1 MAELLVIHPLN
12 RGIRPIRLE
21 LGTDF
26 GKVISAKAG
35 TTYYWDFEKTLR
47 GKDPLDAIQ
56 LTQRCSGMDFIS
68 HAAAAVRALEGI
80 AGVSVPP
87 NARLVRN
94 ILLALDM
101 IYGNLAHFYQNAVP
115 DYVPLKAGD
124 AEHTL
129 DRDYRIPPA
138 VAERIA
144 ANVWKALEIRSLIH
158 SMTGIVAGKAP
169 HICNIVFSGIT
180 RKLNIADI
188 LKLTSILGE
197 VGRFINNKYAVDL
210 EDLEKAYPDCYNVG
224 KGEGRLLTVSEFPGN
239 RPGEYLI
246 SGSVRTG
253 SGNQMLDTDLITV
266 DCAGSWFETAG
277 SGSNS
282 PAGPFRTSPDKAEGY
297 SWVKG
302 ALYDKKTCEVGAV
315 ARMLLSGNPVISRM
329 GARAFSV
336 MGRFRARF
344 EETKEL
350 VTKIS
355 AWIDEYQPDGPLT
368 AESEMPEE
376 GQGVGAAEASQ
387 GSVIHYVS
395 LSDGKIETYN
405 AMDSFSW
412 NLCPQT
418 ADNSLG
424 PLEQSL
430 VGLTVANPENPIEV
444 LRVARSF

>member
-1 MAELLVIHPLN
+1 VAGLVIHPLN

-47 GKDPLDAIQ
+47 GKDPLDAVQ
-56 LTQRCSGMDFIS
+56 LTQRCSGIDFIS
-68 HAAAAVRALEGI
+68 HAVAAVRALEGI

-115 DYVPLKAGD
+115 DYVPLKEGAAD
-124 AEHTL
+124 HMRN
-129 DRDYRIPPA
+129 RDYRILSA
-138 VAERIA
+138 AADRIA

-180 RKLNIADI
+180 RNLNIADI
-188 LKLTSILGE
+188 LKLRSILGE
-197 VGRFINNKYAVDL
+197 VGRFINNDYTGDL
-210 EDLEKAYPDCYNVG
+210 GDLEKAYPDWYHMG
-224 KGEGRLLTVSEFPGN
+224 KGEGRLLTVSEFPGD
-239 RPGEYLI
+239 RPGEYII
-246 SGSVRTG
+246 SGSVRTD
-253 SGNQMLDTDLITV
+253 SGNQLLDTDLITV
-266 DCAGSWFETAG
+266 DCAGSWFETTG
-277 SGSNS
+277 SGGSS
-282 PAGPFRTSPDKAEGY
+282 LAGPFQVSPDKQGGY

-302 ALYDKKTCEVGAV
+302 ALYDKKTCEVGAP
-315 ARMLLSGNPVISRM
+315 ARMLLSGNPVISSM
-329 GARAFSV
+329 GASAFSV
-336 MGRFRARF
+336 MGRFKARL

-350 VTKIS
+350 VTKVS
-355 AWIDEYQPDGPLT
+355 AWIDEYEPDGPLT
-368 AESEMPEE
+368 TEAEMPET

-395 LSDGKIETYN
+395 LSGGKIEAYN

-412 NLCPQT
+412 NLCPRT
-418 ADNSLG
+418 ADNSMG

-430 VGLTVANPENPIEV
+430 IGVTVVNPENPIEV